1 MFFFQALDF
10 TSRNGLWYSWK
21 NGPVLLSIFP
31 QKMGSLETW
40 STEHLWEHL
49 CWIPIFWGPNC
60 GTGKDEDRSGRTGL
74 DEEGVVGSFR
84 NCLVKDSS
92 RWKGFKRFQCNVL
105 FFSRNI
111 FLTLRL
117 QVKKTV
123 QQRMGRQQLLCRFC
137 CYKRKYPWEKHYITF
152 INNWLYNYKL

>member
-10 TSRNGLWYSWK
+10 TSRNGVWYSWK

-40 STEHLWEHL
+40 STELRNSENIS
-49 CWIPIFWGPNC
+49 WIPIFWGPNC

-105 FFSRNI
+105 FFFSEYISNTSTSSEKKPSSNRWAGSNFYVDSVATKGNTLERNTTNS
-111 FLTLRL
+111 L
-117 QVKKTV
+117 
-123 QQRMGRQQLLCRFC
+123 
-137 CYKRKYPWEKHYITF
+137 
-152 INNWLYNYKL
+152 